1 MSSENSATATAPAA
15 VAVITGISG
24 QDGSY
29 LAEMLLADD
38 ADVKIFGMVRRT
50 SANVFR
56 ERLEFLEK
64 HPRVRLVYGDMT
76 DASSIRRLLD
86 AAVAALPPGP
96 PGSSGPW
103 LDVYNLAAQS
113 HVKVSFETPC
123 YTAET
128 DAFGVLSMLETILQY
143 PRPTRDRI
151 RFYQA
156 STSEMFGSS
165 PSPQNED
172 TPFHPRS
179 PYGVAKLYAHWI
191 VRNYRESY
199 GLKACSGI
207 LFNHESERRGLN
219 FVTHKV
225 TQAVARYS
233 LYLAKLHAP
242 VEFADTSAFACAPAA
257 LPTAPAPLAVG
268 NLEARRDW
276 GYAPDYVR
284 AMIAMTRKAATDP
297 QDYVI
302 ATGVSHTIRELIDFA
317 FSAIGVVVAW
327 KGAGLAERGYDAASR
342 ELLVTVDERYFRPAE
357 VADLLGDASRAAAEL
372 FWRPTVTFADMIVR
386 MVRADIAAEQRA
398 AAGI

>member
-1 MSSENSATATAPAA
+1 
-15 VAVITGISG
+15 
-24 QDGSY
+24 
-29 LAEMLLADD
+29 
-38 ADVKIFGMVRRT
+38 
-50 SANVFR
+50 
-56 ERLEFLEK
+56 
-64 HPRVRLVYGDMT
+64 
-76 DASSIRRLLD
+76 
-86 AAVAALPPGP
+86 
-96 PGSSGPW
+96 
-103 LDVYNLAAQS
+103 VYNLAAQS

-128 DAFGVLSMLETILQY
+128 DAFGVLSVLETILQY
-143 PRPTRDRI
+143 PIATRDRI

-233 LYLAKLHAP
+233 LYLAQLHAP
-242 VEFADTSAFACAPAA
+242 HTVPDISDGYDGYGRGRGEPA
-257 LPTAPAPLAVG
+257 APAPLAVG

-284 AMIAMTRKAATDP
+284 AMIAMVRKSATDP

-302 ATGVSHTIRELIDFA
+302 ATGVSHTIRELISYA

-327 KGAGLAERGYDAASR
+327 EGAGLAERGYDAASR
-342 ELLVTVDERYFRPAE
+342 ELLVTIDERYFRPAE
-357 VADLLGDASRAAAEL
+357 VADLLGDARRAAAEL
-372 FWRPTVTFADMIVR
+372 GWRPTVSFADMIVR
-386 MVRADIAAEQRA
+386 MVRADIADQQRA
-398 AAGI
+398 AR

>member
-1 MSSENSATATAPAA
+1 MSDPISATARATATAAAA

-38 ADVKIFGMVRRT
+38 ANVKIFGMVRRT

-64 HPRVRLVYGDMT
+64 NPRVRLVYGDMT

-86 AAVAALPPGP
+86 AAVAALPAGP
-96 PGSSGPW
+96 PDSGGPW

-143 PRPTRDRI
+143 PIATRDRI

-242 VEFADTSAFACAPAA
+242 VESADTSALPA
-257 LPTAPAPLAVG
+257 APAPLAVG

-284 AMIAMTRKAATDP
+284 AMITMTRKAATDP
-297 QDYVI
+297 RDYVI
-302 ATGVSHTIRELIDFA
+302 ATGVSHTIRELVDFA
-317 FSAIGVVVAW
+317 FSAIGVVIAW
-327 KGAGLAERGYDAASR
+327 EGAGLAERGYDAASR

-372 FWRPTVTFADMIVR
+372 FWRPTVSFSDMIVR

>member
-1 MSSENSATATAPAA
+1 MASEAPDAPDALARAPRAA

-29 LAEMLLADD
+29 LAEMLLAED
-38 ADVKIFGMVRRT
+38 AEIRVFGMVRRT

-56 ERLEFLEK
+56 ERLEALER
-64 HPRVRLVYGDMT
+64 HARVRLIYGDMT
-76 DASSIRRLLD
+76 DAASIRRLMD
-86 AAVAALPPGP
+86 AAVAALPAPADGVAPGDAP
-96 PGSSGPW
+96 A

-113 HVKVSFETPC
+113 HVKVSFETPVH
-123 YTAET
+123 TAET
-128 DAFGVLSMLETILQY
+128 DALGVLAFLEAILQY
-143 PRPTRDRI
+143 PAPTRDRI

-156 STSEMFGSS
+156 STSEMFGAS
-165 PSPQNED
+165 PAPQDER

-225 TQAVARYS
+225 TQAVARYAARGAS
-233 LYLAKLHAP
+233 AP
-242 VEFADTSAFACAPAA
+242 
-257 LPTAPAPLAVG
+257 PLAVG
-268 NLEARRDW
+268 NLDARRDW

-284 AMIAMTRKAATDP
+284 AMVAMLRRASSDA

-302 ATGVSHTIRELIDFA
+302 ATGVSHTIRELVACA
-317 FSAIGVVVAW
+317 FGTIGVTVAW
-327 KGAGLAERGYDAASR
+327 EGAGLAERGRDAATGAVI
-342 ELLVTVDERYFRPAE
+342 VTVDAKYFRPAE
-357 VADLLGDASRAAAEL
+357 VDDLRGDASRAAREL
-372 FWRPTVTFADMIVR
+372 GWTPTVPFADMIAR
-386 MVRADIAAEQRA
+386 MVRADLAAERA
-398 AAGI
+398 ALAAAAAAPPGI

>member
-1 MSSENSATATAPAA
+1 MSDPISATARATATAAAA

-38 ADVKIFGMVRRT
+38 ANVKIFGMVRRT

-86 AAVAALPPGP
+86 AAVAALPAGP
-96 PGSSGPW
+96 PDSGGPW

-128 DAFGVLSMLETILQY
+128 DAFGVLSVLETILQY
-143 PRPTRDRI
+143 PIATRDRI

-242 VEFADTSAFACAPAA
+242 VESADTSALPAP
-257 LPTAPAPLAVG
+257 PAPLAVG

-284 AMIAMTRKAATDP
+284 AMITMTRKAATDP

-302 ATGVSHTIRELIDFA
+302 ATGVSHTIRELISYA

-327 KGAGLAERGYDAASR
+327 EGSGLAERGYDAASR
-342 ELLVTVDERYFRPAE
+342 ELLVTVDEKYFRPAE
-357 VADLLGDASRAAAEL
+357 VADLLGDARRAAAEL
-372 FWRPTVTFADMIVR
+372 GWRPTVSFADMIVR
-386 MVRADIAAEQRA
+386 MVRADIATEQRA
-398 AAGI
+398 AR

>member
-1 MSSENSATATAPAA
+1 MPSLAEVLGSAPRAA

-29 LAEMLLADD
+29 LAEMLLATD
-38 ADVKIFGMVRRT
+38 ANVRVFGMVRRT

-56 ERLEFLEK
+56 ERLDALER
-64 HPRVRLVYGDMT
+64 HPRVKLVYGDMT
-76 DASSIRRLLD
+76 DASSLRRLMD
-86 AAVAALPPGP
+86 AAISELPPDADARA
-96 PGSSGPW
+96 
-103 LDVYNLAAQS
+103 DVYNLAAQS

-123 YTAET
+123 HTAET
-128 DAFGVLSMLETILQY
+128 DAFGVLSLLETILQY
-143 PRPTRDRI
+143 PKETRDRI

-165 PSPQNED
+165 PAPQSEA
-172 TPFHPRS
+172 TPFQPRS

-199 GLKACSGI
+199 SLKACSGI

-233 LYLAKLHAP
+233 LYLAALHAP
-242 VEFADTSAFACAPAA
+242 GADPRDAA
-257 LPTAPAPLAVG
+257 LPAPPAPLAVG

-276 GYAPDYVR
+276 GYAPDYVV
-284 AMIAMTRKAATDP
+284 AMIAMLRKAERDP

-302 ATGVSHTIRELIDFA
+302 ATGVSHTIRELIAYA
-317 FSAIGVVVAW
+317 FGTIGVIVSW
-327 KGAGLAERGYDAASR
+327 SGDGLAERGHDAASGA
-342 ELLVTVDERYFRPAE
+342 LLVTVDPKYFRPAE
-357 VADLLGDASRAAAEL
+357 VDDLRGDARRAAEEL
-372 FWRPTVTFADMIVR
+372 GWRPTLTFGVMIQR
-386 MVRADIAAEQRA
+386 MVSADIAALQRA
-398 AAGI
+398 GAPAPAPAGI

>member
-1 MSSENSATATAPAA
+1 MSDPSQATARAA

-38 ADVKIFGMVRRT
+38 ANVKIFGMVRRT

-56 ERLEFLEK
+56 ERLDVLES

-86 AAVAALPPGP
+86 AAVAALPAGP
-96 PGSSGPW
+96 PDSDGPW

-242 VEFADTSAFACAPAA
+242 PDEADTSAFACAPAA
-257 LPTAPAPLAVG
+257 LPTPPAPLAVG

-284 AMIAMTRKAATDP
+284 AMITMTRKAATDP

-302 ATGVSHTIRELIDFA
+302 ATGVSHTIRELVDFA
-317 FSAIGVVVAW
+317 FSAIGVVVVW
-327 KGAGLAERGYDAASR
+327 EGAGLAERGYDAASR

-372 FWRPTVTFADMIVR
+372 FWRPTVTFSDMIVR

-398 AAGI
+398 EAARI

>member
-1 MSSENSATATAPAA
+1 MSDPISATAPAA

-38 ADVKIFGMVRRT
+38 ANVKIFGMVRRT

-86 AAVAALPPGP
+86 AAVAALPAGPSVPG
-96 PGSSGPW
+96 GPW

>member
-1 MSSENSATATAPAA
+1 MYSSAPRAA

-38 ADVKIFGMVRRT
+38 PNIRLYGMVRRT
-50 SANVFR
+50 SANIFR
-56 ERLEFLEK
+56 ERLEALER

-76 DASSIRRLLD
+76 DASSIRRILD
-86 AAVAALPPGP
+86 AAVAELPRAWRPAP
-96 PGSSGPW
+96 TPEDAT

-143 PRPTRDRI
+143 PKETRDRI

-165 PSPQNED
+165 ASPQNED

-242 VEFADTSAFACAPAA
+242 QEVPDGREGSACAFPA
-257 LPTAPAPLAVG
+257 APAPLAVG

-284 AMIAMTRKAATDP
+284 AMIAMVRKSSTDP

-302 ATGVSHTIRELIDFA
+302 ATGVSHTIRELISYA

-327 KGAGLAERGYDAASR
+327 EGAGLSERGYDAASR
-342 ELLVTVDERYFRPAE
+342 ELLVTVDPKYFRPAE
-357 VADLLGDASRAAAEL
+357 VADLLGDASRAAREL
-372 FWRPTVTFADMIVR
+372 GWRPTVPFTDMIVR
-386 MVRADIAAEQRA
+386 MVRADIADQQRA
-398 AAGI
+398 AR

>member
-1 MSSENSATATAPAA
+1 MFAPSQATAAAA

-56 ERLEFLEK
+56 ERLEFLES

-86 AAVAALPPGP
+86 AAVAALPAAGAAPCA
-96 PGSSGPW
+96 W

-143 PRPTRDRI
+143 PIATRDRI

-242 VEFADTSAFACAPAA
+242 QEVPDAAQGAPP
-257 LPTAPAPLAVG
+257 LPAAPAPLAVG

-284 AMIAMTRKAATDP
+284 AMIAMVRKSATDP

-302 ATGVSHTIRELIDFA
+302 ATGVSHTIRELISYA
-317 FSAIGVVVAW
+317 FSAIGVVVVW
-327 KGAGLAERGYDAASR
+327 EGAGLAERGYDAASR
-342 ELLVTVDERYFRPAE
+342 ELLVTIDERYFRPAE
-357 VADLLGDASRAAAEL
+357 VADLLGDARRAAAEL
-372 FWRPTVTFADMIVR
+372 GWRPTVSFADMIVR
-386 MVRADIAAEQRA
+386 MVRADIADQQRA
-398 AAGI
+398 AR

>member
-1 MSSENSATATAPAA
+1 MFAPIPATAAA

-56 ERLEFLEK
+56 ERLDVLES

-86 AAVAALPPGP
+86 AAVAALPAG
-96 PGSSGPW
+96 GGAW

-128 DAFGVLSMLETILQY
+128 DAFGVLSVLETILQY
-143 PRPTRDRI
+143 PSPTRDRI

-233 LYLAKLHAP
+233 LYLAKLYAP
-242 VEFADTSAFACAPAA
+242 PDVPDAHGAA
-257 LPTAPAPLAVG
+257 LPTPPAARPAPLAVG

-284 AMIAMTRKAATDP
+284 AMIAMVRRSATDP

-302 ATGVSHTIRELIDFA
+302 ATGVSHTIRELVSYA

-327 KGAGLAERGYDAASR
+327 EGSGLAERGYDAASR
-342 ELLVTVDERYFRPAE
+342 ELLVTVDEKYFRPAE
-357 VADLLGDASRAAAEL
+357 VADLLGDARRAAAEL
-372 FWRPTVTFADMIVR
+372 GWRPTVSFADMIVR

-398 AAGI
+398 AAARI